1 MPPVSLD
8 SIFSRLNP
16 LVALVLRSPLHGLA
30 SGGLMLLTFTGR
42 HSGRRFTIP
51 VGYQRDGDVL
61 TVMVSYAARKQWWK
75 NYREPGPVELRL
87 RGCTRSATAQVIPTH
102 TPEFRQKAERT
113 LRRLPWMAGQF
124 GIEYQK
130 GDSLSEEQFAELASN
145 IACVQITV
153 HPEYP

>member
-16 LVALVLRSPLHGLA
+16 LVALLLRSPLHGLA

-42 HSGRRFTIP
+42 RSGRRFTIP
-51 VGYQRDGDVL
+51 LGYQRDGDVL
-61 TVMVSYAARKQWWK
+61 TVMVSYASRKQWWK

-87 RGCTRSATAQVIPTH
+87 RGRTRSATAQVVSTD
-102 TPEFRQKAERT
+102 TPEFRHKTERT
-113 LRRLPWMAGQF
+113 LRRMPWMAGQF

-130 GDSLSEEQFAELASN
+130 GDKLSEEQFARLAAN
-145 IACVQITV
+145 IACVQITLD
-153 HPEYP
+153 PESS